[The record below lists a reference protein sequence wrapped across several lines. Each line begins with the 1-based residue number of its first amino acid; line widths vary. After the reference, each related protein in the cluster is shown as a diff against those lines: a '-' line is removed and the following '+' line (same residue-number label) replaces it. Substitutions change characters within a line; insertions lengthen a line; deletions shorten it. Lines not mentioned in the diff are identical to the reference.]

1 LQAQRVAIRSGAH
14 AVDVGFPEKHR
25 ACPWPDVMPRS
36 ASVYT
41 DTTLIAARARDATA
55 TGSAPTVPTTATNA
69 EQALARDAKPISDFG
84 RARFNLLLLPK
95 DFER

>member
-1 LQAQRVAIRSGAH
+1 LQAQHVAIKSAAH

-25 ACPWPDVMPRS
+25 ACPWPDAMSKS

-55 TGSAPTVPTTATNA
+55 TGSAPSAPTMATSA
-69 EQALARDAKPISDFG
+69 DQALARDAKPIPD
-84 RARFNLLLLPK
+84 
-95 DFER
+95 